1 MDNFAFIFVRIG
13 IMKDTFWSLPIFLDA
28 HECQKMC
35 QETTEVLGCEM
46 FTWDSITFDC
56 KLSQRCDTIVD
67 SGYHISGPKE
77 CKI

>member
-1 MDNFAFIFVRIG
+1 
-13 IMKDTFWSLPIFLDA
+13 
-28 HECQKMC
+28 MC

-56 KLSQRCDTIVD
+56 KMSQRCDLIVD

-77 CKI
+77 CPTILTKAP